1 MKTKKFK
8 FPIILLIVI
17 LIAWGLTIQ
26 TEIPK
31 GWTVFE
37 IKSVGKIAIPPTM
50 ELRDDNS
57 YISLVS
63 DVVRDNYSVHKKIEI
78 TKPKLT
84 FQPKGSDKLDKQALS
99 KYSRILINYIKGEP
113 GDFFKWNEE
122 FDISSSEEKDLNE
135 YFLEEVTAPM
145 EAINM
150 KLIKWYPLEF
160 SSINGLSY
168 IKQTFTRQMSDN
180 PIVKVEKYTF
190 FNYDESVSITISYRL
205 SERDMW
211 ASDFDKVINYF
222 DFSNKK

>member
-190 FNYDESVSITISYRL
+190 FNYDESVSITLSYRL